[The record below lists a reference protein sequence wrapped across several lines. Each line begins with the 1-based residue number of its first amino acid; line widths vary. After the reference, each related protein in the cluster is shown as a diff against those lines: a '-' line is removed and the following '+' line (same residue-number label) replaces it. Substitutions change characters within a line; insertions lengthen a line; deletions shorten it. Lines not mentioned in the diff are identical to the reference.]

1 MADTLHN
8 RPVALI
14 VEDNQVNR
22 MVASQM
28 LSRGGV
34 STIDADG
41 GPSAIGTLQTTSVDV
56 VLMDV
61 QMPGMDGL
69 ETARAIR
76 RGDAGDANREVPI
89 VAMTAFATQQDEDDC
104 YAAGMDYYLSKPL
117 NMQRFLDTVHE
128 AIRRSRAPSTPAE

>member
-1 MADTLHN
+1 MAETLPE

-28 LSRGGV
+28 LNRGGV
-34 STIDADG
+34 AAIEADG
-41 GPSAIGTLQTTSVDV
+41 GPAAIETLQTTSIDV

-76 RGDAGDANREVPI
+76 RGEAGDGNREVPI
-89 VAMTAFATQQDEDDC
+89 VAMTAFATQQDEDGC

-128 AIRRSRAPSTPAE
+128 AIAKSRESSARAE